1 MYTVCTNTCE
11 LWNKPN
17 IQSNQILSETFLLNV
32 NEKKKNN
39 VKFKSEKQKRS
50 IDYIQTKSWKIA
62 YKPKFD

>member
-17 IQSNQILSETFLLNV
+17 IQSNQILSEPFLLNV
-32 NEKKKNN
+32 NEKKNN

-50 IDYIQTKSWKIA
+50 IDHIQTKSWKIA